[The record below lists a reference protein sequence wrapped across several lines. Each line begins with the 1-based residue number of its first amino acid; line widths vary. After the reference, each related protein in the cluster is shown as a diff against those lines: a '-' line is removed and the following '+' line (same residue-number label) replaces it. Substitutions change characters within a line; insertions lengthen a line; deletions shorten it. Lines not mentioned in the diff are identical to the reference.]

1 MAAAPGAFSLREVL
15 AGFQECVTEQ
25 REVLLGPYL
34 CGWRGLVR

>member
-15 AGFQECVTEQ
+15 AAFQACVTEQ

-34 CGWRGLVR
+34 QGWRGLVR